1 MENILLVF
9 IFGVLA
15 LYYYSNMNVYKSMY
29 RKIKEEKD
37 SVHNAHDTS
46 TVELKKLERSFQDA
60 IETIKNTDESLTK
73 SREDYQKLKLENSD
87 LKNRNDLLQKRVNEL
102 YSSVGII

>member
-9 IFGVLA
+9 IFGILA

-37 SVHNAHDTS
+37 NVHNAHDNRTS
-46 TVELKKLERSFQDA
+46 ELKKLEKSFHDA
-60 IETIKNTDESLTK
+60 LETISSTDESLTK
-73 SREDYQKLKLENSD
+73 VREDYQRLKLENSD
-87 LKNRNDLLQKRVNEL
+87 LKHRNDLLQKRVNEL